1 MNTKNLLIAA
11 LARDCEDSL
20 RVNIPLIEKL
30 RAQFSW
36 SEVVVIEN
44 DSIDGTKD
52 LLNDWKI
59 KSNHVTI
66 ISTDYGTKTIPD
78 KSDLI
83 ANPMTSVQRI
93 DKMVS
98 YRNLYLD
105 YIKQVK
111 HPIDLVI
118 VIDIDVLEISLTGLM
133 NAINSFDHKTGAIF
147 SNGMSVMK
155 TPFGL

>member
-20 RVNIPLIEKL
+20 RANIPMIEQL
-30 RAQFSW
+30 RAKFTW
-36 SEVVVIEN
+36 SEVVVVEN

-59 KSNHVTI
+59 KSSNVTI

-105 YIKQVK
+105 YIKQVQ

-118 VIDIDVLEISLTGLM
+118 VIDVDVIEISLIGL
-133 NAINSFDHKTGAIF
+133 NLVFI
-147 SNGMSVMK
+147 
-155 TPFGL
+155 

>member
-1 MNTKNLLIAA
+1 MITKNILIAA
-11 LARDCEDSL
+11 LARNCEDSL
-20 RVNIPLIEKL
+20 KVNIPLIEKF

-36 SEVVVIEN
+36 SEVVVVEN

-59 KSNHVTI
+59 NCTNVTI
-66 ISTDYGTKTIPD
+66 ISNNYGTKTIPD

-83 ANPMTSVQRI
+83 VNPMTSVQRI

-98 YRNLYLD
+98 YRTIYLD

-118 VIDIDVLEISLTGLM
+118 VIDIDVLQISFTGLI
-133 NAINSFDHKTGAIF
+133 NAINAFDNKTGAIF
-147 SNGMSVMK
+147 QMV
-155 TPFGL
+155 